1 MFRHLRFTYS
11 LALAAMALVA
21 VAGEALAQ
29 TPEGTVITNT
39 ATATYTDA
47 NNNPYAAVSG
57 SVSVTV
63 GFKAGVSV
71 TANTPS
77 PSSASP
83 STADTMTFTVANAGN
98 GTDSMT
104 ISENIS
110 VAGVITVTGYRYGAT
125 TYGTLAALNTALS
138 SAGIAQGGSI
148 VLKVVFN
155 VASGQGGVTT
165 VYTLTANSRRTP
177 ATSGSAASTITP
189 ATVYGVATT
198 PDGS

>member
-21 VAGEALAQ
+21 VVGEALAQ

-63 GFKAGVSV
+63 GFKAGLTV
-71 TANTPS
+71 TANTPT

-83 STADTMTFTVANAGN
+83 STADPMTFTAAKTRDRTGRVP
-98 GTDSMT
+98 
-104 ISENIS
+104 ISEKHS
-110 VAGVITVTGYRYGAT
+110 VAGGMTVTGYRVG
-125 TYGTLAALNTALS
+125 
-138 SAGIAQGGSI
+138 
-148 VLKVVFN
+148 
-155 VASGQGGVTT
+155 
-165 VYTLTANSRRTP
+165 
-177 ATSGSAASTITP
+177 
-189 ATVYGVATT
+189 
-198 PDGS
+198 